1 MARVRF
7 IADLLSRFRSG
18 FFFSFFRKGKSR
30 SLAAHLRLGARGE
43 KMAARFLRKNGFK
56 ILYRNFRTKRG
67 GEIDLVCREGETLV
81 FVEVK
86 TRSST
91 KFGNPADAVNAE
103 KQRLIERGAQAWLR
117 LLNYPEVIFRF
128 DILEIVVSENGEDND
143 DGRPQF
149 NLIRDAFRLPA
160 RLVF

>member
-7 IADLLSRFRSG
+7 IADLLRRFRSG
-18 FFFSFFRKGKSR
+18 FFFNFFGKGKSKR
-30 SLAAHLRLGARGE
+30 LPKHLRLGARGE

-67 GEIDLVCREGETLV
+67 GEIDIVCRDGETLV

-103 KQRLIERGAQAWLR
+103 KQRLITRGAQAWLR
-117 LLNYPEVIFRF
+117 LLAYPEVNFRF
-128 DILEIVVSENGEDND
+128 DILEIVVSEAHDSG
-143 DGRPQF
+143 DGKPRF
-149 NLIRDAFRLPA
+149 NLIRDAFQLPERL
-160 RLVF
+160 RF